1 MKRLATRIGEH
12 SPVGGFVSNRNRIGK
27 EPHGLSGREVV
38 MHQMDNIP
46 LHFAQSDWL
55 IRLGG
60 REREREVKF
69 HLFSRV
75 GAALTLNSVDAD
87 HTGSRCR
94 GIGSPW
100 ASATVIRIGSALGG

>member
-1 MKRLATRIGEH
+1 
-12 SPVGGFVSNRNRIGK
+12 
-27 EPHGLSGREVV
+27 

-60 REREREVKF
+60 RERERSEVSS
-69 HLFSRV
+69 FSRV

-87 HTGSRCR
+87 YTGSRCR
-94 GIGSPW
+94 GVGSPW
-100 ASATVIRIGSALGG
+100 ASATVIRFGSALGG